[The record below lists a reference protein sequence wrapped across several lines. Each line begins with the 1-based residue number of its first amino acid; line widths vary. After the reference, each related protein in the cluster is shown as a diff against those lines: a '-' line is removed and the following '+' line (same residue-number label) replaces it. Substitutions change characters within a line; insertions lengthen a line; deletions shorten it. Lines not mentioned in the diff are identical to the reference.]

1 MSNLLPGNSPS
12 PLVPHSCRKYI
23 LASILG
29 GWVKS
34 AYFTFE
40 VFLVFFNIF
49 YPRKCL
55 KHTYFTHK
63 GPVFI
68 LEIQFSFMFRVK

>member
-23 LASILG
+23 FASILG

-40 VFLVFFNIF
+40 VFFGLIF
-49 YPRKCL
+49 YPKKCL
-55 KHTYFTHK
+55 KNTYSTHK

-68 LEIQFSFMFRVK
+68 LEIPFSFMFRAK